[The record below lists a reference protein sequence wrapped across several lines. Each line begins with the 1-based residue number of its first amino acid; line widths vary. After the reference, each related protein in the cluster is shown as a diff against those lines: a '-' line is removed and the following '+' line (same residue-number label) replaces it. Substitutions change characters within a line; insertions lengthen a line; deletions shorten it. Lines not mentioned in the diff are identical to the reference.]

1 MLNGTLRVA
10 RFHLTLYRRTWRTT
24 TFTGFLMPLLYLG
37 VVGIGAGSYVENDVE
52 GFSYVQ
58 FLAPALLAVVAFQTA
73 AEEAGFPLY
82 AAIRLTH
89 RYQRLL
95 TAPLSL
101 GQVLAGHLFFI
112 TVRAAVSAVVFC
124 AVAALLG
131 VFDSVLCLLLVPVA
145 MLVALSAAA
154 PLFAFTGR
162 LTSSANLMTVSRLV
176 VLPLS
181 MFSGVFFP
189 VGDLPTAVQPLIR
202 ISPLWHGVEL
212 CRGLSGAFM
221 AGSGSGT
228 TPLSLAGHLG
238 VLLLWVAVGFTL
250 TRWVFRRHLSD

>member
-10 RFHLTLYRRTWRTT
+10 RFHLTLYRRTWRAGI
-24 TFTGFLMPLLYLG
+24 FTGFLMPLLYLG
-37 VVGIGAGSYVENDVE
+37 VVGIGAGGYVEQEVE
-52 GFSYVQ
+52 GLTFVR
-58 FLAPALLAVVAFQTA
+58 FLAPGLLAVVAFQTA
-73 AEEAGFPLY
+73 AEETGFPLY
-82 AAIRLTH
+82 AAIRLTN
-89 RYQRLL
+89 RYQRML

-101 GQVLAGHLFFI
+101 GQVLAGHLLFI
-112 TVRAAVSAVVFC
+112 TIRAAVSAVVFC

-131 VFDSVLCLLLVPVA
+131 VFDSWLCLLLVPVA
-145 MLVALSAAA
+145 MLLALSAAA

-189 VGDLPTAVQPLIR
+189 VGDLPAAVQPLIR

-212 CRGLSGAFM
+212 CRGIAGEFTT
-221 AGSGSGT
+221 GSGPA
-228 TPLSLAGHLG
+228 PLSLAGHLT
-238 VLLLWVAVGFTL
+238 VLVLWAAAGFALTLL
-250 TRWVFRRHLSD
+250 VFRRHLAD